1 MSHKPLTS
9 LALLLILSFYTVIGG
24 VKADTSQN
32 QVKMSVTASPER
44 VFNQFESGAKCSF
57 SVEIENLGLQVKQ
70 GDIANETNPDERYS
84 GNFTV
89 ESTIY
94 LRKEGRLSYGGQ
106 STSYIYFLNNTIQH
120 EFQSLTIPP
129 INETTNTIFRYNLT
143 KGYEILGVRPDENL
157 VLYQR
162 VYLYVQTYSASE
174 GMDQLHVG
182 QRITSYKTT
191 CYIID
196 TVKREYLR
204 GKFQDIRSEIS
215 LLNRVNSRQVQIN
228 KAYYENILDAINST
242 IVNGDYVT
250 ALDKISN
257 YYQFDQP
264 VLIDLLYINLNS
276 TGGMADQYVILKKNY
291 DNLEANYNQ
300 LQTDFMDV
308 YNEYGLK
315 AAEVE
320 QLNMK
325 LESLKQNSYLLFG
338 LSVSIMLSL
347 GYLIGRRAWNQM
359 HR

>member
-1 MSHKPLTS
+1 MSRKPLAS

-24 VKADTSQN
+24 VKADTSQD

-57 SVEIENLGLQVKQ
+57 SVDIENLGLQVKQ

-89 ESTIY
+89 ESLIY

-106 STSYIYFLNNTIQH
+106 SISYISFLNNTIQD

-129 INETTNTIFRYNLT
+129 MNGTTNTIFRYDLT

-157 VLYQR
+157 VLCQR
-162 VYLYVQTYSASE
+162 VDLYVQTYSASE
-174 GMDQLHVG
+174 GMEQLHVG
-182 QRITSYKTT
+182 QRIASYKAKY
-191 CYIID
+191 YIID
-196 TVKREYLR
+196 AVKREYLR

-215 LLNRVNSRQVQIN
+215 LLNRVNSGQVQIN

-276 TGGMADQYVILKKNY
+276 TGGMADQYVILKNNY
-291 DNLEANYNQ
+291 NLLEIHYNQ
-300 LQTDFMDV
+300 LQIDFTNV
-308 YNEYGLK
+308 YNVYKLK

-320 QLNMK
+320 QLNVK